1 MVKAFFKAR
10 ALLLAL
16 LFAAV
21 PAIASSTMPSGDYF
35 VRDVIDGDTIVLDNG
50 ETVRYVG
57 MDTPE
62 INEPFYLEAK
72 VRNVMLVQG
81 RPVRVLVC
89 GMEPRD
95 RYGRVLA
102 WVTSGGTPVNETL
115 LKEGLAKVMT
125 IPPCGLV
132 RANAFKALENEA
144 RDKKLG
150 IWSAAARSA
159 VRTISPIEAHMHLG
173 ETVRLRGTVWSVM
186 PWGRSWFLDFRT
198 PNGFRAVVIPK
209 ASDEFDMRGMNVL
222 DYRGKE
228 VEITGVITMR
238 NGAPEMLIDTTS
250 RIEIP

>member
-1 MVKAFFKAR
+1 MVKVFVKAR
-10 ALLLAL
+10 SLLLAV
-16 LFAAV
+16 LFVAV
-21 PAIASSTMPSGDYF
+21 PAMASSTMPSGDYF
-35 VRDVIDGDTIVLDNG
+35 VREVIDGDTIVLDNG

-62 INEPFYLEAK
+62 MNEPFYLEAK

-115 LKEGLAKVMT
+115 LKEGLAKVLT

-132 RANAFKALENEA
+132 RANVFKALENEA

-150 IWSAAARSA
+150 VWGAAARSV
-159 VRTISPIEAHMHLG
+159 VREISPLEAHMHLG
-173 ETVRLRGTVWSVM
+173 ETVRLRGTVQAVM
-186 PWGRSWFLDFRT
+186 PWGRSWFMDFRS
-198 PNGFRAVVIPK
+198 PNGFRAVIIPK

-228 VEITGVITMR
+228 VEITGVIILR
-238 NGAPEMLIDTTS
+238 DGAPQMLIDSPS
-250 RIEIP
+250 RIE

>member
-1 MVKAFFKAR
+1 MVKVLFYAR
-10 ALLLAL
+10 ALFAALLLA
-16 LFAAV
+16 AV
-21 PAIASSTMPSGDYF
+21 PAAAVSAMPSGDYF

-50 ETVRYVG
+50 ETIRYVG
-57 MDTPE
+57 IDTPE
-62 INEPFYLEAK
+62 MNEPLYLEAK

-81 RPVRVLVC
+81 RHVRVLVC

-95 RYGRVLA
+95 KYGRVLA

-150 IWSAAARSA
+150 IWSAAARGA
-159 VRTISPIEAHMHLG
+159 VRSISPIEAHMHLG

-186 PWGRSWFLDFRT
+186 PWGRSWFLDFRS
-198 PNGFRAVVIPK
+198 PNGFRAVIIPK

-228 VEITGVITMR
+228 VEITGIVTLR
-238 NGAPEMLIDTTS
+238 DGAPEMLIDSTS
-250 RIEIP
+250 RIELP